1 MSATSP
7 TAQLVDQDHLPP
19 SWTVAQV
26 DEVGRVQMGRQRS
39 PEFQSG
45 RFTKPYLRAAN
56 ILDGRIDTTDVL
68 SMDFDPSDFQS
79 FKLRDRDVLIVE
91 GGTVGRSAV
100 YRGTIP
106 DVCFQNTVIRF
117 QVNERLTCPEFADYL
132 FRHYFYRG
140 GFKDVARQ
148 TTIAHLG
155 LTRFAKMP
163 FILPPLP
170 EQRRIVE
177 AIEANFAR
185 LEAGVA
191 ALERARMKL
200 ERYRASVLEGV
211 WTKGGPNLTQLGTL
225 VTEHLCNGISI
236 KGSDAPPGTP
246 ALRLSAMGESGFDYS
261 DVRYLPLDNETAQD
275 LAIRAG
281 EFFIS
286 RGNGSLHLVGR
297 GTLAQATPQRVVYPD
312 TMTRV
317 RLDRARVDPRWIAL
331 IWASRGLRNQI
342 EARVKTTAGIF
353 KISHPQMETIEI
365 PLPDLEVQAT
375 LIRDTSPLLDNS
387 TKSLSEIQESLGRCK
402 SLRQSVLKSAFE
414 GRLVPQDPNDEP
426 ASALLER
433 IQHEQSPPSHSMTR
447 KRNAVRAS

>member
-1 MSATSP
+1 MSAEVETLLDAPWSI
-7 TAQLVDQDHLPP
+7 P
-19 SWTVAQV
+19 SSWKWSRMGQMSTVITGGTPSTL
-26 DEVGRVQMGRQRS
+26 DRVN
-39 PEFQSG
+39 F
-45 RFTKPYLRAAN
+45 
-56 ILDGRIDTTDVL
+56 
-68 SMDFDPSDFQS
+68 
-79 FKLRDRDVLIVE
+79 E
-91 GGTVGRSAV
+91 GGTIPWITPADLSGFSEKIISCGARSITQ
-100 YRGTIP
+100 RGLDNSGAQLIP
-106 DVCFQNTVIRF
+106 KWSVIFSSRAPIGYVAIAGC
-117 QVNERLTCPEFADYL
+117 QLTTNQGCKSFA
-132 FRHYFYRG
+132 
-140 GFKDVARQ
+140 
-148 TTIAHLG
+148 LG
-155 LTRFAKMP
+155 LALTSEYVYYYLQRAKGLALKMASGTT
-163 FILPPLP
+163 FLELSKKSAESLPIPLAPLP

>member
-1 MSATSP
+1 
-7 TAQLVDQDHLPP
+7 
-19 SWTVAQV
+19 
-26 DEVGRVQMGRQRS
+26 
-39 PEFQSG
+39 
-45 RFTKPYLRAAN
+45 
-56 ILDGRIDTTDVL
+56 
-68 SMDFDPSDFQS
+68 
-79 FKLRDRDVLIVE
+79 
-91 GGTVGRSAV
+91 
-100 YRGTIP
+100 
-106 DVCFQNTVIRF
+106 
-117 QVNERLTCPEFADYL
+117 
-132 FRHYFYRG
+132 
-140 GFKDVARQ
+140 
-148 TTIAHLG
+148 
-155 LTRFAKMP
+155 MP

-200 ERYRASVLEGV
+200 ECYRASVLEAV
-211 WTKGGPNLTQLGTL
+211 WTKGGPNLAQLGTL

-236 KGSDAPPGTP
+236 KGSDTPPGTP

-261 DVRYLPLDNETAQD
+261 DVRYLPLDNETAKD

-317 RLDRARVDPRWIAL
+317 RLDTACIDPRWIAL
-331 IWASRGLRNQI
+331 IWASRGLRKQI

-365 PLPDLEVQAT
+365 PLPNLEMQAT
-375 LIRDTSPLLDNS
+375 LIRDTSPLLDDC
-387 TKSLSEIQESLGRCK
+387 TKSLSEVRETLGRCK
-402 SLRQSVLKSAFE
+402 SLRQSILRSAFQ
-414 GRLVPQDPNDEP
+414 GRLVPQDTSEVP

-433 IQHEQSPPSHSMTR
+433 IKHERSSSSQSMTQER
-447 KRNAVRAS
+447 KAVRAS